1 MMAFAKSLWSYIKSL
16 PARFR
21 NCFQP
26 DETLLNSLIKQ
37 QDTID
42 ALTNALVDA
51 NIYTQKSEHDSTN
64 RLALVLMKLGGTAV
78 ISEEIQSVVFSTPHI
93 SIDVVPV
100 GTSLEMKLT
109 LSDTCDGSDECDL
122 EEHS

>member
-1 MMAFAKSLWSYIKSL
+1 MMALAKSSWSYVKSL

-26 DETLLNSLIKQ
+26 DESLINNLIKQ

-51 NIYTQKSEHDSTN
+51 NIYTQKVEHDSTN

-78 ISEEIQSVVFSTPHI
+78 ISEEIQSVIFSTPHI

-100 GTSLEMKLT
+100 GNSLEMRLT
-109 LSDTCDGSDECDL
+109 LSDTCDGLDDCDQ
-122 EEHS
+122 EEEV

>member
-1 MMAFAKSLWSYIKSL
+1 MSLAKSLWSYIKSL

-26 DETLLNSLIKQ
+26 DETLLNSLVKQ

-51 NIYTQKSEHDSTN
+51 NLYTQKVEHDMTN

-78 ISEEIQSVVFSTPHI
+78 ISEEIQSVVFSTPQ
-93 SIDVVPV
+93 IDINIVPV

-109 LSDTCDGSDECDL
+109 LSDGCDCENGCDS
-122 EEHS
+122 EEQP